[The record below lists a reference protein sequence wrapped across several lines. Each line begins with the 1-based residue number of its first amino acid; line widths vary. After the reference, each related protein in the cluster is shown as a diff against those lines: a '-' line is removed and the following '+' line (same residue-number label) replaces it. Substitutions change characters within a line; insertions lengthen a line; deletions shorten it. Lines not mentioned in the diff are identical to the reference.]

1 MREVEAR
8 LDGPVEHL
16 ATRLALLEQSVFGR
30 KGPSNRFEIME
41 SDIS

>member
-1 MREVEAR
+1 VREVEAR

-30 KGPSNRFEIME
+30 KGPSSRFEVME